1 MEKLCKNYSRDKS
14 MISKLLNCV
23 IKNTQRRRIRIE
35 LMKDQLVY
43 WKIKLINK
51 KTLWFSNKTI
61 KVSKYSKKDRDK
73 N

>member
-23 IKNTQRRRIRIE
+23 IKNTQRRRIRIG

-51 KTLWFSNKTI
+51 KPLRFSIKTI
-61 KVSKYSKKDRDK
+61 KISKYSKKDRDK

>member
-14 MISKLLNCV
+14 MISKLLNCE
-23 IKNTQRRRIRIE
+23 IKNTQWRRIKIE

-51 KTLWFSNKTI
+51 KTLWFSIKTI